1 MSFTLRSRKIKGL
14 ADVRTMAKRTDYLGE
29 SYKIYLRIA
38 NLEMEKAHRS
48 VEHMHIRWRGQLLE
62 KRFREIDDEKRR
74 LFEAMSARD
83 TTLEELRPAHQERIT
98 AQQAA
103 RRAAAEAKRKA
114 ADGQQQRRTAKAE
127 EQRRRET
134 QAARKRGPRQQR
146 QGFRLQY

>member
-1 MSFTLRSRKIKGL
+1 MSFTLRSRKVKGL
-14 ADVRTMAKRTDYLGE
+14 ADVRTMAKRTDFLSE

-48 VEHMHIRWRGQLLE
+48 VEHMHIRRRGQILE

-83 TTLEELRPAHQERIT
+83 TTLEELRPAHEERVT
-98 AQQAA
+98 MQQAA

-114 ADGQQQRRTAKAE
+114 GQQRQIAKAE
-127 EQRRRET
+127 ERRRRET